1 MYFQQ
6 IPTTTV
12 KTKTTTSKTR
22 GTDSKT
28 LESKRKENYK
38 NYTKQCIYTDPTY
51 VPKHLCLEKET
62 IFLSNK
68 KEDKQIKMTH
78 AKIILLLQSTIFLN
92 KANEERNNRN
102 LKQNKRIRNRFHKKL
117 N

>member
-38 NYTKQCIYTDPTY
+38 NYTK
-51 VPKHLCLEKET
+51 
-62 IFLSNK
+62 
-68 KEDKQIKMTH
+68 
-78 AKIILLLQSTIFLN
+78 
-92 KANEERNNRN
+92 
-102 LKQNKRIRNRFHKKL
+102 
-117 N
+117 